1 MDEYELIRAIG
12 SRPRKIARR
21 KWNCPSDKLV
31 AAYLEQRLEPK
42 ERVRLE
48 AHLSD
53 CDFCLD
59 ILGGLVRQQRA
70 PQLSEAPPHLV
81 GKAASA
87 IPAGSGWRSP
97 RRWVLV
103 PAFAALIVAAVVLL
117 RALPPGPYSAS
128 ISTSAMEKSRPPLAG
143 LQPPPQPPDEQYV
156 RKLIPLQMLEVLEPQ
171 PESVVLRNR
180 LRFRW
185 KPVGDAAYY
194 ELRVANSEGDLM
206 WQGQGSSPKAQ
217 LPPELPLQP
226 GNYFVWVRAYLHD
239 GRTIKSEPVPFTIA
253 R

>member
-1 MDEYELIRAIG
+1 MDEYELIRAIASG
-12 SRPRKIARR
+12 PRKIARR
-21 KWNCPSDKLV
+21 RWNCPSDKLV
-31 AAYLEQRLEPK
+31 AAYLAQCLGAK
-42 ERVRLE
+42 ERVRIE

-59 ILGGLVRQQRA
+59 IIGGLVRQQRD
-70 PQLSEAPPHLV
+70 PQLSEAPPHLID
-81 GKAASA
+81 KAASA
-87 IPAGSGWRSP
+87 IPAGKGWRSP

-103 PAFAALIVAAVVLL
+103 PAFAALVVAAVVLL
-117 RALPPGPYSAS
+117 RALPPGPDSVS

-143 LQPPPQPPDEQYV
+143 LQAPSQPQDEQYV
-156 RKLIPLQMLEVLEPQ
+156 RKLTAVQVVEVLEPQ

-206 WQGQGSSPKAQ
+206 WQGQASSSAAQ
-217 LPPELPLQP
+217 LPPELPLEA

>member
-1 MDEYELIRAIG
+1 MDEYELTRTIG
-12 SRPRKIARR
+12 SGPGKIARR
-21 KWNCPSDKLV
+21 KWNCPSEKVV
-31 AAYLEQRLEPK
+31 AVYLEQRLGPK
-42 ERVRLE
+42 ARARLE

-59 ILGGLVRQQRA
+59 LLGGLVRQQRA
-70 PQLSEAPPHLV
+70 AQLSEAPPHLID
-81 GKAASA
+81 KAANA
-87 IPAGSGWRSP
+87 LPARTGWPSP

-103 PAFAALIVAAVVLL
+103 PAFAALVVAAVVLL
-117 RALPPGPYSAS
+117 RALPPGPYSAPK
-128 ISTSAMEKSRPPLAG
+128 STSAIEKSQPPLAG
-143 LQPPPQPPDEQYV
+143 LQVPSQPPDEQYV
-156 RKLIPLQMLEVLEPQ
+156 RKVTPVQMVEVLEPQ

-185 KPVGDAAYY
+185 KPAGDAAYY

-206 WQGQGSSPKAQ
+206 WQGQASTPAAQ

>member
-1 MDEYELIRAIG
+1 
-12 SRPRKIARR
+12 
-21 KWNCPSDKLV
+21 
-31 AAYLEQRLEPK
+31 
-42 ERVRLE
+42 
-48 AHLSD
+48 
-53 CDFCLD
+53 
-59 ILGGLVRQQRA
+59 
-70 PQLSEAPPHLV
+70 
-81 GKAASA
+81 
-87 IPAGSGWRSP
+87 
-97 RRWVLV
+97 
-103 PAFAALIVAAVVLL
+103 
-117 RALPPGPYSAS
+117 
-128 ISTSAMEKSRPPLAG
+128 
-143 LQPPPQPPDEQYV
+143 
-156 RKLIPLQMLEVLEPQ
+156 MLEVLEPQ